1 MRVKQTAKRIHIL
14 VIQAA
19 VPRNSLPTFL
29 PSADWRDLNFATD
42 LFSFHFQNGEKYE
55 CVKTLLIF
63 IVVTR

>member
-19 VPRNSLPTFL
+19 GPRRSLPPFL

-42 LFSFHFQNGEKYE
+42 LFLFHFQNGEKYE
-55 CVKTLLIF
+55 
-63 IVVTR
+63 